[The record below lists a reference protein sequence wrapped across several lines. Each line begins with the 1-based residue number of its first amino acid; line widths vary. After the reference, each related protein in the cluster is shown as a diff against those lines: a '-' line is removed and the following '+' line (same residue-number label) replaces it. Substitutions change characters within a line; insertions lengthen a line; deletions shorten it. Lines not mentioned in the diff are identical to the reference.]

1 MKYDFIDQNN
11 FMDLMFWNVMYYDSY
26 YLNDVFI
33 YSLK

>member
-26 YLNDVFI
+26 YFDVFI